1 MDVRPYLPTDRDA
14 CLAVF
19 DSNAPEFFL
28 PRERAEYERFL
39 DDPSGPYFVMDH
51 DGLIAGC
58 GGYYVIGGEPTR
70 ARMAW
75 GMVLREWQRKGLG
88 RLLLMYR
95 LRQITKAGGVQFVGL
110 DTSQRSAPFFQS
122 QGFKVA
128 GIAADGYGPGLDRV
142 EMAMKLNV
150 CP

>member
-1 MDVRPYLPTDRDA
+1 MDVRPYVPTDRDA

-28 PRERAEYERFL
+28 AHERAEFESFL
-39 DDPSGPYFVMDH
+39 DTPNGPYFVLDH
-51 DGLIAGC
+51 DGLITGC
-58 GGYYVIGGEPTR
+58 GGYVVGEEPGL

-75 GMVLREWQRKGLG
+75 GMVLRDWHRKGMG

-110 DTSQRSAPFFQS
+110 DTTQRSAPFFLS

-128 GIAADGYGPGLDRV
+128 GVAADGYGPGMDRV
-142 EMAMKLNV
+142 EMTMKLNV

>member
-1 MDVRPYLPTDRDA
+1 MDVRPYLLTDRDA

-28 PRERAEYERFL
+28 AHERAEFESFL
-39 DDPSGPYFVMDH
+39 DTPSGSYFVLDH

-58 GGYYVIGGEPTR
+58 GGYVIGDEPAL

-75 GMVLREWQRKGLG
+75 GMVLRDWQRKGLG

-95 LRQITKAGGVQFVGL
+95 LRQITKAGGVQFVSL
-110 DTSQRSAPFFQS
+110 DTTQRSAPFFLS
-122 QGFKVA
+122 QGFKAVNVA
-128 GIAADGYGPGLDRV
+128 ANGYGPGLDRV
-142 EMAMKLNV
+142 EMTMKLNV

>member
-1 MDVRPYLPTDRDA
+1 MDVRPYLLTDRDA

-28 PRERAEYERFL
+28 AHERTEFESFL
-39 DDPSGPYFVMDH
+39 DNPDGPYFVMDH

-58 GGYYVIGGEPTR
+58 GGYVIGDEPGQ

-75 GMVLREWQRKGLG
+75 GMVLREWQQKGLG

-95 LRQITKAGGVQFVGL
+95 LRQITKAGGVKFVGL
-110 DTSQRSAPFFQS
+110 DTTQRSAPFFLS
-122 QGFKVA
+122 QGFKMANVA
-128 GIAADGYGPGLDRV
+128 ANGYGPGLDRI
-142 EMAMKLNV
+142 EMTMKLNV